1 MSLQRNS
8 ERGFSMVEVTIGV
21 ALAVMVSLAAVALVS
36 VSRTGHERSVSA
48 ARTTGSMRDVSIR
61 MREDIAQASNAGH
74 FLVTTNPDGN
84 DVIRMQRPTVTT
96 NGTSSWGAADPSK
109 PLEERM
115 QDGFWARYQ
124 VETREGQRVLM
135 RQMLDSLGQV
145 TNEQVIARGIA
156 AGSANPR
163 GLRVETIGMTR
174 RITIGFDSTSNQL
187 TPWTRFD
194 VVLKN

>member
-1 MSLQRNS
+1 ML
-8 ERGFSMVEVTIGV
+8 
-21 ALAVMVSLAAVALVS
+21 L
-36 VSRTGHERSVSA
+36 
-48 ARTTGSMRDVSIR
+48 
-61 MREDIAQASNAGH
+61 
-74 FLVTTNPDGN
+74 
-84 DVIRMQRPTVTT
+84 
-96 NGTSSWGAADPSK
+96 
-109 PLEERM
+109 
-115 QDGFWARYQ
+115 
-124 VETREGQRVLM
+124 

>member
-8 ERGFSMVEVTIGV
+8 ERGFSMLEVTIGV
-21 ALAVMVSLAAVALVS
+21 ALAAMVSLAAVTMVS

-96 NGTSSWGAADPSK
+96 NGTSSWGAA
-109 PLEERM
+109 
-115 QDGFWARYQ
+115 
-124 VETREGQRVLM
+124 
-135 RQMLDSLGQV
+135 
-145 TNEQVIARGIA
+145 
-156 AGSANPR
+156 
-163 GLRVETIGMTR
+163 
-174 RITIGFDSTSNQL
+174 
-187 TPWTRFD
+187 
-194 VVLKN
+194 